1 MTFVTCGA
9 EQDPAKIGGHTL
21 HVMRLKGEGGA
32 IVASIMLQY
41 DTSKGPGNYFPGSV
55 EAFEAMMSKYG
66 AVKDL

>member
-1 MTFVTCGA
+1 
-9 EQDPAKIGGHTL
+9 
-21 HVMRLKGEGGA
+21 MRLKGEGGT

-66 AVKDL
+66 AVSDL